1 MTVEV
6 AASHLAFLLLFL
18 IVQNMVHFVVDHVV
32 TEHVTL
38 RTDELH
44 GLAIDLCNAAI
55 SIISLVLRRE
65 IRLLTHF
72 VMGRNRACLAGRV
85 RPCVRKLD
93 LLLTSYNF
101 EVKCR
106 IFLFFTVSAKL
117 RALVYALNSFFN

>member
-1 MTVEV
+1 LTVEV

-32 TEHVTL
+32 TENVTL
-38 RTDELH
+38 RTIELD
-44 GLAIDLCNAAI
+44 GLAINLCKAAI
-55 SIISLVLRRE
+55 SIISPVLRRD
-65 IRLLTHF
+65 IRLSTHL
-72 VMGRNRACLAGRV
+72 VVRRNRACLAGRL

-106 IFLFFTVSAKL
+106 IFLFLTIFANL
-117 RALVYALNSFFN
+117 RALVYT